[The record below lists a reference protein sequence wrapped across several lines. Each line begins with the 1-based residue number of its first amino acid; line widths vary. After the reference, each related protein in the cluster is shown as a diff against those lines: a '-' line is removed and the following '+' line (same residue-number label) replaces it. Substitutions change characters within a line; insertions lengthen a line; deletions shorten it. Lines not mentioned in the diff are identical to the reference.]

1 MERHTILEDKIED
14 ILEHIR
20 ENVISIQ
27 EERRE
32 SERRRIAQEIER
44 QHQRELEKLQAEEL
58 NNFIE
63 IKTNAELWKNTTIMR
78 EYLAALEEA
87 TQKNG
92 TYNLNIQQYLE
103 WARKK
108 VDWYDPL
115 VQIEDELLEKA
126 DKTTLTLPKK
136 SFW

>member
-1 MERHTILEDKIED
+1 
-14 ILEHIR
+14 
-20 ENVISIQ
+20 
-27 EERRE
+27 
-32 SERRRIAQEIER
+32 
-44 QHQRELEKLQAEEL
+44 
-58 NNFIE
+58 
-63 IKTNAELWKNTTIMR
+63 MR